1 MDQHLIYACALICTV
16 SFAWSLTII
25 TYSSY
30 VFNRRSRVDELAVQ
44 SAHQGPVPRAGG
56 FAICLSIMIFLFLSA
71 FEFNFFFTSIHYK
84 IGNLGLLFVSGI
96 PIFLV
101 GLIEDLGYAM
111 SPKKRLI
118 AAIVSGVLV
127 IMLFEV
133 WVNRIGIVGIDFVLS
148 VAPIAIIF
156 TLFATTGVVNAFNL
170 IDGLNG
176 LTGYIS
182 VSCAVALSILA
193 YQVDNSEIFY
203 FYF

>member
-1 MDQHLIYACALICTV
+1 MFWLSC
-16 SFAWSLTII
+16 
-25 TYSSY
+25 YS
-30 VFNRRSRVDELAVQ
+30 
-44 SAHQGPVPRAGG
+44 
-56 FAICLSIMIFLFLSA
+56 
-71 FEFNFFFTSIHYK
+71 
-84 IGNLGLLFVSGI
+84 
-96 PIFLV
+96 
-101 GLIEDLGYAM
+101 
-111 SPKKRLI
+111 
-118 AAIVSGVLV
+118 
-127 IMLFEV
+127 V
-133 WVNRIGIVGIDFVLS
+133 WVNRIGIVSIDFVLS